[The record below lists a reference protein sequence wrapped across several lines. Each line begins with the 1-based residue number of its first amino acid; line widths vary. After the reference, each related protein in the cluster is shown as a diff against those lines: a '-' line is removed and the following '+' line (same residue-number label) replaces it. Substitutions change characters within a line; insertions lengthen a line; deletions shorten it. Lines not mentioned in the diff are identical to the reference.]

1 MKRIYIAS
9 LHGIE
14 NKGGL
19 ERVVLNLQT
28 ILSKYYDVR
37 IIKKREKE
45 FKHGNWLFQSLFVS
59 LKLFFIPNKIVI
71 GNSWHSFLYPC
82 DFTIHHGTMRGNSL
96 HLDND
101 TLYTRRVAKME
112 EISAHVGKTVLAV
125 GENVKDELM
134 EYYHVPEKK
143 ILVLN
148 NFVNDDFFVP
158 QDRSPPTNKNIRIV
172 YAGRLELGKG
182 VYQLKKLS
190 DYIETIS
197 GFELHIACISD
208 TFIELFK
215 QNKNTYIK
223 VGVSPEEMPNFYNS
237 GDVFYFPT
245 QYEGFSMATLESL
258 CCGIP
263 VVGTKWAIGKELRDY
278 DFTKVI
284 ETADCA
290 TILNHIKNVYE
301 KYNTFSTRTEI
312 HKTIVAKFGR
322 EQYEQRVLELVKTRM

>member
-125 GENVKDELM
+125 GENVKEELM

-148 NFVNDDFFVP
+148 NFVNDGVFFP
-158 QDRSPPTNKNIRIV
+158 NKMARVTSENIKII
-172 YAGRLELGKG
+172 YAGRLDKGKG
-182 VYQLKKLS
+182 VAQLKRLS
-190 DYIETIS
+190 DFIETVS
-197 GFELHIACISD
+197 GFELHLACLSNNH
-208 TFIELFK
+208 TELFK
-215 QNKNTYIK
+215 DNMKTHIQI
-223 VGVSPEEMPNFYNS
+223 GVSSENMTDFYNF
-237 GDVFYFPT
+237 GDIFYFPT

-258 CCGIP
+258 CCGVP
-263 VVGTKWAIGKELRDY
+263 VVGTKWAIGKELRNY
-278 DFTKVI
+278 DFVRI
-284 ETADCA
+284 CEEDDCE
-290 TILNHIKNVYE
+290 ILLKEFQLMYE
-301 KYNTFSTRTEI
+301 RYNSFESRMFI
-312 HKTIVAKFGR
+312 HKTIATNFGR
-322 EQYEQRVLELVKTRM
+322 ENYERKVLELVRVRM